1 MNSNKEKENFTF
13 QYPLSLEMIRQ
24 KIDLIEGN
32 TISNPRNLALDLF
45 YDVSTIND
53 HFRKLTDNNCL
64 YGLPLWTESKRKLL
78 NGSLVSTLITLVHL
92 ADSCQIDL
100 SKSVRDKIVKNSKK
114 YPIEKS
120 FGLATKYDQL

>member
-1 MNSNKEKENFTF
+1 MNLNKEEKSFTF
-13 QYPLSLEMIRQ
+13 QYPLPLEFIRQ
-24 KIDLIEGN
+24 KIDFIEGN
-32 TISNPRNLALDLF
+32 SNPRNLTLDLF
-45 YDVSTIND
+45 HDVSTINE
-53 HFRKLTDNNCL
+53 HFRKFTDNNCL
-64 YGLPLWTESKRKLL
+64 YGLPLWTETQRKSL